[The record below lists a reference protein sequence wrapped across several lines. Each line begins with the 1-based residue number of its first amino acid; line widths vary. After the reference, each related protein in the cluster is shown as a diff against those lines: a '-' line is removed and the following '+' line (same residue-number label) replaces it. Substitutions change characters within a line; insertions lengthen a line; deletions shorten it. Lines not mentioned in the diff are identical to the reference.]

1 MTIVTLQAGQAL
13 TLSRAGPAGPPQL
26 ISTQVSS
33 ASDLDPQRIESPLL
47 SGCSPAR
54 GEPFRVSPLRPRLAI
69 HHRPSENVNLACSRE
84 IVGTPGSLSSTA
96 PLPARAPDVRVSVTE
111 PSVTSRSVG
120 TGLRLSS
127 VTVSMPVSASRSCS
141 GCARVFPSWP
151 VKPRY
156 GPPGAGRHRL
166 GPA

>member
-13 TLSRAGPAGPPQL
+13 TLSRAGPPAPPQL

-69 HHRPSENVNLACSRE
+69 HHRPSENVNLAGSRE
-84 IVGTPGSLSSTA
+84 IGGTHGSLSSA
-96 PLPARAPDVRVSVTE
+96 PPLPARAPYVRGSLTRRWT
-111 PSVTSRSVG
+111 PSR
-120 TGLRLSS
+120 R
-127 VTVSMPVSASRSCS
+127 R
-141 GCARVFPSWP
+141 R
-151 VKPRY
+151 R
-156 GPPGAGRHRL
+156 
-166 GPA
+166 